1 MTQQKQN
8 SREIEYFQ
16 IQITDSLQKC
26 IEITTRLD
34 ERIQVL
40 FDDSSEFASDI
51 KEMKNKL
58 HELDIKTSNLELK
71 MESHSS
77 KIESH
82 SDKWSKLLDWTFKIA
97 LTAISTFA
105 AYKLGLN

>member
-40 FDDSSEFASDI
+40 FDDSSEFSYDI
-51 KEMKNKL
+51 KEIKNKL
-58 HELDIKTSNLELK
+58 HELDIKTSNLTL
-71 MESHSS
+71 
-77 KIESH
+77 KIETH
-82 SDKWSKLLDWTFKIA
+82 SDKWSKILDWTFKLV
-97 LTAISTFA
+97 LTVISTFA
-105 AYKLGLN
+105 AYKLGQN